1 MIWFLETCVLVVMQ
15 TIAALV
21 ILVLGYGW
29 ILLDPA
35 VVSEVFPAVAIGL
48 VAIGASLLLPLALL
62 KRGRNG

>member
-1 MIWFLETCVLVVMQ
+1 MIWLMETVVLVAMQ

-21 ILVLGYGW
+21 VLALGHGW
-29 ILLDPA
+29 LLLDPA
-35 VVSEVFPAVAIGL
+35 VVSEVFPAVVIGL